1 MELQPP
7 VRSALP
13 GAVPPGADDP
23 QRRRLQVALVLLLGA
38 VLVVAIKYRDQL
50 FGSDEENAEAT
61 PAAVVSPKPK
71 PVEAAPTPVAAKA
84 APAQK
89 KLAAIAAAVPPTIT
103 PSITRAALP
112 PLEVEVVA
120 GGKRQA
126 LHPTPPNTV
135 RVDTTTG
142 APNRAQPGE
151 EETAANATPTPAA
164 ERVRLS
170 PEALQVL
177 SHPVGPSY
185 PMLARE
191 MKVQGS
197 VVLRALISKEGTI
210 QDLRV
215 VSGPNI
221 LASAAMEAVRQ
232 WRFKPY
238 YDKGEPVET
247 EASITV
253 NFTIST
259 S

>member
-1 MELQPP
+1 
-7 VRSALP
+7 
-13 GAVPPGADDP
+13 VPPGADDP

-50 FGSDEENAEAT
+50 FGSDEESAEAT

-71 PVEAAPTPVAAKA
+71 VVEG
-84 APAQK
+84 APAPVQK
-89 KLAAIAAAVPPTIT
+89 KPAAIAAAVPPTIT

-142 APNRAQPGE
+142 APNRAQPGTE
-151 EETAANATPTPAA
+151 QAAEGAMPTPAA

-177 SHPVGPSY
+177 SHPVDPSY
-185 PMLARE
+185 PLLARE

-238 YDKGEPVET
+238 YEKGVPVET